1 MDRIELADFLR
12 RSRTRLTPSDVG
24 LSAGPRRRTPGLRR
38 EEVAQLAGMSTDYY
52 TRLEQRRGS
61 HPSRQMLTALARAL
75 RLTDVERDH
84 LFHLAGEEPPRPG
97 GSCGHV
103 RPGLLMILDRLTDLP
118 ASVLSDWGEVLA
130 QNTMSVALTGDHM
143 GTNVIRR
150 WFTSPGAR
158 ALFPP
163 ENHEQHARSHV
174 ASLRAVTAARPTIR
188 DRPRSSMNSAPLQGS
203 SRRTGSRTM
212 SSCAARRRSVSSTAG
227 RHPRSRLRGTAQR
240 RAQPAARRA
249 FGAARHGHPS
259 APRTAAGRRPPG
271 PRLQL
276 IVDAAPGHGARP
288 LGASIPPPAGDRR
301 AGCGPTRCAGR
312 VPDGRLR
319 APGRGVGGTGALAG
333 QAMRPVRGAVGVR
346 EVRCTTPTLGG
357 GHRPAN
363 WPPFF
368 IARELATTAA
378 RLRERDDPFPRTR
391 CGRWRSTTAKP
402 PFSSVC
408 CSATISGREG

>member
-1 MDRIELADFLR
+1 M
-12 RSRTRLTPSDVG
+12 
-24 LSAGPRRRTPGLRR
+24 
-38 EEVAQLAGMSTDYY
+38 
-52 TRLEQRRGS
+52 
-61 HPSRQMLTALARAL
+61 
-75 RLTDVERDH
+75 
-84 LFHLAGEEPPRPG
+84 
-97 GSCGHV
+97 
-103 RPGLLMILDRLTDLP
+103 
-118 ASVLSDWGEVLA
+118 
-130 QNTMSVALTGDHM
+130 
-143 GTNVIRR
+143 IRR
-150 WFTSPGAR
+150 WFTGPGAR

-163 ENHEQHARSHV
+163 ENHEQHARAHV
-174 ASLRAVTAARPTIR
+174 ASLRAVTAARPDDPGPAALVDELR
-188 DRPRSSMNSAPLQGS
+188 AASREFEALWQSHDVVVRRPSPKRFLHPVVGALDLDCEVLLSDGHSQQLVVHSARP
-203 SRRTGSRTM
+203 
-212 SSCAARRRSVSSTAG
+212 
-227 RHPRSRLRGTAQR
+227 GTDTR
-240 RAQPAARRA
+240 RAA
-249 FGAARHGHPS
+249 
-259 APRTAAGRRPPG
+259 RTAAGRRPPG
-271 PRLQL
+271 PHPQL

-312 VPDGRLR
+312 VPDGHLR

-391 CGRWRSTTAKP
+391 CGRWRSITAEP
-402 PFSSVC
+402 PLSSVC